1 MHIKTIYS
9 DCIVVMLM
17 STKEWKYLL
26 WINCILSTK
35 ADKIK
40 TTTTKLEIRPVNAI
54 NLNTISIFFWC
65 ENLKAYK
72 FKHQINRKR
81 KLS

>member
-17 STKEWKYLL
+17 STKEWKYRL
-26 WINCILSTK
+26 WIHCILSKK

-40 TTTTKLEIRPVNAI
+40 TTKLEIRPVNAI
-54 NLNTISIFFWC
+54 NLNTISIFF
-65 ENLKAYK
+65 
-72 FKHQINRKR
+72 
-81 KLS
+81 